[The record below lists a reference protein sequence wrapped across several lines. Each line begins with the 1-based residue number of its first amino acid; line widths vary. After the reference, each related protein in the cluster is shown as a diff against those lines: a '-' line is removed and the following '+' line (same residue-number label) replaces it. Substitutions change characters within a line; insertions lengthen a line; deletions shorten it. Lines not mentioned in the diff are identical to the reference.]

1 MNQPAA
7 AAAPPADKA
16 MPLGLALSPV
26 AVLIAL
32 LVAALALFGDG
43 AIGGPTQLC
52 LMLAGCAAGGV
63 GLLRGVGWD
72 QLEAAVGATMA
83 RASMPIMILLAIGG
97 LIGVWMAAGIIP
109 ALIVYGSQILN
120 PEIFYLAA
128 LLISALVALVV
139 GSSWTTAGTVG
150 IALVGVAA
158 ASGLSLPMT
167 AGAIISGVYFGDK
180 LSPLSDTTNLAA
192 ALAGTPLFTHVR
204 YLLWTTVPALGVAIV
219 FFAVASFLAAGQ
231 ADTAGLAKLS
241 DALTRNYTISWWL
254 LLPFVGLFTMAYK
267 GVPALVAIL
276 ASILIGGLFGALFQ
290 GGGTD
295 TVASMVG
302 LYWGSAAN
310 GYAADTNLALADDL
324 LSRGGMDSMLTTV
337 WLIVSA
343 MFFSGMMERSGCLQ
357 RLLEAVLGLF
367 RQGQSILFGAGATA
381 MLTNVVA
388 GDQYVS
394 LVIASRMYAGEVE
407 SRGLAPETLSRT
419 SEDFGTVT
427 SVLVPWNTCGAYMA
441 ATLGVA
447 TWAYLPFCI
456 FNLASPV
463 ISAWYI
469 ASGRSIRWHS
479 KDGQRLPAHAAAAQ
493 S

>member
-1 MNQPAA
+1 MNSAHSQKAQ
-7 AAAPPADKA
+7 APQQA
-16 MPLGLALSPV
+16 MPLGLALTPV

-32 LVAALALFGDG
+32 LVTALALFGDG

-63 GLLRGVGWD
+63 GMVRGVAWE

-150 IALVGVAA
+150 IALIGVAA

-219 FFAVASFLAAGQ
+219 FFAAASFLAAGE
-231 ADTAGLAKLS
+231 ADTAGLAELS
-241 DALTRNYTISWWL
+241 AALGNSYTISAWL
-254 LLPFVGLFTMAYK
+254 LLPFLGLFTMAYK
-267 GVPALVAIL
+267 GVPALLAIL
-276 ASILIGGLFGALFQ
+276 ASIVIGGVFGAVFQ
-290 GGGTD
+290 QHADPQAMATL
-295 TVASMVG
+295 G

-310 GYAADTNLALADDL
+310 GYAAQTGLALADDL

-357 RLLEAVLGLF
+357 RLLEAVLRLF
-367 RQGQSILFGAGATA
+367 QKGQSILFGAGATA

-407 SRGLAPETLSRT
+407 ARGLAPETLSRT

-469 ASGRSIRWHS
+469 ASGRSIRWHRQDS
-479 KDGQRLPAHAAAAQ
+479 RHSAPEPAQ